1 MPGKLRT
8 AIAHWAANFFQFR
21 DDLRLRNIRWEL
33 WPLLLVFPLSVIKGD
48 LRYFGLKAAIA
59 GYQSWEL
66 VLLPLGL
73 GWLVLA
79 CTSKRLILPML
90 RGAVVLSA
98 VLLPLGLFMP
108 DGLYRLEMFLAFQF
122 LNGICAAAAFCLFCF
137 ELNNIERLLGM
148 VIIQFY
154 YGSFYI
160 LWLAFPAAQAAGETW
175 GGAVAIAA
183 CLVVVFASPRPSFS
197 EKHEGLEDPAKMVPG
212 TAAFAI
218 GLHVV
223 YYMIIC
229 VINRIRWTENSLSS
243 TAFGIGAFASIV
255 LILVIQVL
263 NNRSA
268 LYVWLLFLVLTVAG
282 LGVLMYET
290 PVTRLSGS
298 FAYGLGDALG
308 YTTIYY
314 LCASSI
320 KKSKPLKMWRLCCL
334 VFFVEYSCISGGA
347 AYVFSR
353 PQLVGRLLPDYPIAF
368 GIVLV
373 LCLACFLLM
382 PLMQKKLF
390 EKDWTDGIQL
400 QDIAEYAPLLAET
413 DAIIANAVG
422 ATKDHLDLTDREHEV
437 FTLLLKNVSP
447 KEIAGT
453 LKISYNT
460 VVFHRQNLYRKLGI
474 QSRAELLTL
483 YLPMGTDSKDRTGI

>member
-1 MPGKLRT
+1 M
-8 AIAHWAANFFQFR
+8 
-21 DDLRLRNIRWEL
+21 
-33 WPLLLVFPLSVIKGD
+33 LVFPLTVIKGD

-79 CTSKRLILPML
+79 FTSKRLILPML
-90 RGAVVLSA
+90 RGAAILSA
-98 VLLPLGLFMP
+98 VLLPLELFLP
-108 DGLYRLEMFLAFQF
+108 GGLYRLEVFVAFQF
-122 LNGICAAAAFCLFCF
+122 LSGICAAAAFYLFCF

-154 YGSFYI
+154 YGSFY
-160 LWLAFPAAQAAGETW
+160 LVWLAFPEAQAAGEIW
-175 GGAVAIAA
+175 GIAVATAA
-183 CLVVVFASPRPSFS
+183 CLIAVFASPKSGSGDRLSPTPRVGDNPQKKVTVTFS
-197 EKHEGLEDPAKMVPG
+197 G
-212 TAAFAI
+212 AAFAI
-218 GLHVV
+218 GLHVL

-243 TAFGIGAFASIV
+243 LAFGIGAFASII

-268 LYVWLLFLVLTVAG
+268 LYVWLLFLALSLAA

-290 PVTRLSGS
+290 QVTRLSGS
-298 FAYGLGDALG
+298 FAYGLGDGLG
-308 YTTIYY
+308 YIVIYY

-320 KKSKPLKMWRLCCL
+320 NKSKPLKMWRICCL
-334 VFFVEYSCISGGA
+334 VFFIEFSCISGGA
-347 AYVFSR
+347 AYIFNR
-353 PQLVGRLLPDYPIAF
+353 RQLVGDMLPDYSIAF

-373 LCLACFLLM
+373 LCSVCFLLM
-382 PLMQKKLF
+382 PLTRKKLF

-400 QDIAEYAPLLAET
+400 QDIAEYAGPLAET
-413 DAIIANAVG
+413 GVIIANYVG
-422 ATKDHLDLTDREHEV
+422 DAHQLVGDTVGGTEDNLDLTDREREV
-437 FTLLLKNVSP
+437 FTMLLKNSSP
-447 KEIAGT
+447 KEIAHT
-453 LKISYNT
+453 LEISYNT

-483 YLPMGTDSKDRTGI
+483 YLPSKNKTSI